1 MAGPFTN
8 RSWRYCWN
16 LIKQLYFFLPPHL
29 KKKDK
34 KKIHSVFLGINF
46 SKSGLSHFCFS
57 RKETNDKNLDLNTL
71 QELYCKF
78 FFRWYSYKNRF
89 VTKCVDP
96 VPEKLRSLFHVWI
109 QARRHKMAESSL
121 SEKEKKKRNR
131 SRHFFP
137 F

>member
-89 VTKCVDP
+89 VTNVCWSCTREVKVFISCLNTST
-96 VPEKLRSLFHVWI
+96 KTQNGWI
-109 QARRHKMAESSL
+109 QLVWKR
-121 SEKEKKKRNR
+121 KEKKK
-131 SRHFFP
+131 
-137 F
+137 